1 MWPTVTETDERGV
14 ERSYDPV
21 SRLLKD
27 RIILLDYKTD
37 RVKTADEL
45 VMRYRTQ
52 LDLYADALTRVF
64 SNEKRTLKAEEKL
77 IYSFRLKEVV
87 TL

>member
-1 MWPTVTETDERGV
+1 MMQHEDVLVQGIIDVFWLE
-14 ERSYDPV
+14 
-21 SRLLKD
+21 KD